1 MRILA
6 AIVIGVALAFAAS
19 AGLVTA
25 AQPTPDPVTQPLY
38 NYGGR

>member
-6 AIVIGVALAFAAS
+6 AIVIGVALAFGAT
-19 AGLVTA
+19 AGLVAA

-38 NYGGR
+38 NYGSR